1 MYKEQQKN
9 TKNGCKTWKKQQQ
22 HHHYQQLKQCNKHKK
37 EQTLIDVRPS
47 QDDTFGVLL
56 LITA

>member
-9 TKNGCKTWKKQQQ
+9 TKNGCKTWEKQQQ

-37 EQTLIDVRPS
+37 E
-47 QDDTFGVLL
+47 
-56 LITA
+56 